1 MFASIIAAV
10 FVIIAVF
17 AFVARG
23 VFKSGVK
30 AAQEEVDKFREN
42 GTQTYEDRQR
52 KEEAEDKVNNDSF
65 AATGALGAA
74 LVCLGI
80 AGIVMF
86 FACSAIVEAKQ
97 VGVVSTYGKVHEQTM
112 KPGWNWKTPFDKV
125 TEIDATTQTDEYKGE
140 DAIQVRLKDG
150 NTAEVYTTVRWSI
163 SSENASQ
170 VYSEFRSDDPTDSL
184 RKAMVSTQFKAAS
197 NAEFASFDP
206 LSLAGI
212 DGETPDY
219 KALAKGVQDR
229 LENETEGL
237 VKVRSVTVSLIK
249 LDKRSQKHLDDYVAQ
264 VAKTRV
270 ANEAK
275 ETATAQAAAN
285 RELASSIAKDPNVLV
300 NKCLDTVA
308 EAVASGASLPAG
320 FNCMPGSGTGVVI
333 PSTR

>member
-1 MFASIIAAV
+1 MFATIVAGFLVILAII
-10 FVIIAVF
+10 

-30 AAQEEVDKFREN
+30 AAQEEVDKYREN
-42 GTQTYEDRQR
+42 GVQTYEDRQR
-52 KEEAEDKVNNDSF
+52 MEDAEQKVNDDSLG
-65 AATGALGAA
+65 ATGALAAA
-74 LVCLGI
+74 LVLLGI

-97 VGVVSTYGKVHEQTM
+97 VGVVSRYGKVHEQTM
-112 KPGWNWKTPFDKV
+112 SPGWNWKTPFDKV
-125 TEIDATTQTDEYKGE
+125 TEIDATTQTDEYKGK

-163 SSENASQ
+163 SPENASK

-184 RKAMVSTQFKAAS
+184 RKAMVSTQFKAAA

-212 DGETPDY
+212 EGATPDY
-219 KALAKGVQDR
+219 KALAEGVQTR
-229 LENETEGL
+229 LEDETEGL

-249 LDKRSQKHLDDYVAQ
+249 LDKRSQKNLDEYVAQ

-270 ANEAK
+270 AKEAK
-275 ETATAQAAAN
+275 ETAIAQAEAN

-308 EAVASGASLPAG
+308 EAIASGASLPAG
-320 FNCMPGSGTGVVI
+320 YNCLGNGSAVVV

>member
-1 MFASIIAAV
+1 MIASAFAGV
-10 FVIIAVF
+10 FVLLAIF
-17 AFVARG
+17 ALMARG
-23 VFKSGVK
+23 YFKRDAKTAEEQVAEMDEQTTGRGYDWDTRYKNAVK
-30 AAQEEVDKFREN
+30 
-42 GTQTYEDRQR
+42 
-52 KEEAEDKVNNDSF
+52 KVADSHN
-65 AATGALGAA
+65 AATGALAA
-74 LVCLGI
+74 
-80 AGIVMF
+80 AGVLLITAGVIMLL
-86 FACSAIVEAKQ
+86 ACSAIVEAKQ
-97 VGVVSTYGKVHEQTM
+97 VGVVSTYGKVHEKTM
-112 KPGWNWKTPFDKV
+112 SPGWNWKSPFDKV
-125 TEIDATTQTDEYKGE
+125 TEIDATTQTDEYKGD

-150 NTAEVYTTVRWSI
+150 NTAEIYTTVRWSI

-219 KALAKGVQDR
+219 KALAEGVKDR
-229 LENETEGL
+229 LEAETEGL

-264 VAKTRV
+264 VAKTRT
-270 ANEAK
+270 AKEAK
-275 ETATAQAAAN
+275 ETAAAQAAAN

-300 NKCLDTVA
+300 NKCLDIVA
-308 EAVASGASLPAG
+308 EGVDLPAG
-320 FNCMPGSGTGVVI
+320 FTCMSSGTGVVI